1 MNGDTRAH
9 DTLAHEAI
17 DPGRSAGWWADAAL
31 LLWRHPLRW
40 ALLGAAV
47 MAALGAL
54 GGLPWVGSLA
64 TLAVTPMVLG
74 GWAHLAHASQR
85 QGTAPGLRGLLAGTR
100 APHWRPLAV
109 LGGVLVASTLLMA
122 LVGQALGLGALLG
135 AMGVDAPESVMARA
149 QLGRGMLA
157 LLLLLSFS
165 LLVTAALWFAPAL
178 VVLRGA
184 APLAAMRASLVA
196 VRDNGLTFLLYAVVQ
211 LLLAATATLPEH
223 LGWLLLVPWM
233 LTTTYVSYRDVFEA
247 PAAHLP
253 AV

>member
-1 MNGDTRAH
+1 MSRH
-9 DTLAHEAI
+9 DPLTHDAI

-40 ALLGAAV
+40 GLLGVVV
-47 MAALGAL
+47 MAALDAL
-54 GGLPWVGSLA
+54 GRLPWVGTLA
-64 TLAVTPMVLG
+64 TLAATPLVLG
-74 GWAHLAHASQR
+74 GWAHLAHEAR
-85 QGTAPGLRGLLAGTR
+85 LHGTAPGLRGLLAGTR

-109 LGGVLVASTLLMA
+109 LGAVLVASALLIA
-122 LVGQALGLGALLG
+122 AVGQVLGLGAQLG
-135 AMGVDAPESVMARA
+135 AVGVDPPESLLARA

-157 LLLLLSFS
+157 LLLLLAFS
-165 LLVTAALWFAPAL
+165 LLVSAALWFAPAL

-184 APLAAMRASLVA
+184 TPQAAMRASLVA